1 MTITEQ
7 PSLASGPQQR
17 PNPATSTATA
27 TAAGSGLPD
36 SLTDELRGRLV
47 ALVSA
52 SGTAPSV
59 STHAPFSGAEIVE
72 LPQSSPDDV
81 VAAAERARAAQQQ
94 WALRSIEDR
103 AQVFLRLHDLVLDA
117 REDLMD
123 LIQAENGKSRR
134 DAYLE
139 VADIAITC
147 RYYARSAAS
156 VLAPSSRSGLIPG
169 LTSVQELR
177 HPRGVV
183 TVISPWNYPLSL
195 AAGDSIPA
203 LLAGNAVL
211 QKADNQTALTALYA
225 LDLARRAGV
234 PEDLWQI
241 VLGRGSNIGD
251 QLLDA
256 ADYVMF
262 TGSTESGRRIA
273 QEAGRRLVDCS
284 LELGGKNA
292 MVVLDDADLGRA
304 AEGAVRACFSSSGQL
319 CISIER
325 MYVADAVYDDFVAR
339 FLAGVQAMRVGGAY
353 DFSCQ
358 MGSLT
363 STEQIEVVQR
373 HVDDAVS
380 KGATVLAGGRARPDL
395 GPFFYEPTVLTD
407 VVEGMECFA
416 EETFGP
422 VVSIYRV
429 HSDDEAVELANAT
442 RYGLNASVWSRSARR
457 GRDVAARLRA
467 GTVNVNE
474 AYAAAWGSIDAPMGG
489 MGDSGM
495 GRRHGS
501 AGILKYT
508 ESQTVARQ
516 RLFNL
521 APPLAQ
527 LGDDGFAAVMTTA
540 LRLMK
545 KAGWR

>member
-1 MTITEQ
+1 MTITDRSHETTEAVEL
-7 PSLASGPQQR
+7 PTDRAVRG
-17 PNPATSTATA
+17 
-27 TAAGSGLPD
+27 GVGLPA
-36 SLTDELRGRLV
+36 SLTDELRGRLT

-59 STHAPFSGAEIVE
+59 TTRAPFSGAEIVE

-156 VLAPSSRSGLIPG
+156 VLAPSARSGLIPG

-234 PEDLWQI
+234 PEDLWQV

-273 QEAGRRLVDCS
+273 QEAGRRLVECS

-292 MVVLDDADLGRA
+292 MVVLDDADLRRA

-339 FLAGVQAMRVGGAY
+339 FLAGVQAMQVGGAY

-363 STEQIEVVQR
+363 STEQLEVVQR

-380 KGATVLAGGRARPDL
+380 KGATLLAGGRARPDL

-422 VVSIYRV
+422 LVSIYRV

-489 MGDSGM
+489 MGDSGL

-508 ESQTVARQ
+508 EAQTVARQ

-521 APPLAQ
+521 APPLER

>member
-1 MTITEQ
+1 MATTLD
-7 PSLASGPQQR
+7 PSTTDGSTPTAPVDASG
-17 PNPATSTATA
+17 A
-27 TAAGSGLPD
+27 GLP
-36 SLTDELRGRLV
+36 SSMTEALRTRLV
-47 ALVSA
+47 SLVAS

-59 STHAPFSGAEIVE
+59 RTTAPFSGATIAE
-72 LPQSSPDDV
+72 LAQCTPSDV
-81 VAAAERARAAQQQ
+81 ADAAERGRRAQRL
-94 WALRSIEDR
+94 WATRSIGDR

-147 RYYARSAAS
+147 RYYARTAAS
-156 VLAPSSRSGLIPG
+156 VLAPAGRSGLIPG

-177 HPRGVV
+177 HPLGVV

-195 AAGDSIPA
+195 AAGDTIPA

-211 QKADNQTALTALYA
+211 QKPDNQTALTALYA
-225 LDLARRAGV
+225 LELARRAGV
-234 PEDLWQI
+234 PKDLWQI
-241 VLGRGSNIGD
+241 VLGRGGNIGD
-251 QLLDA
+251 PLLDA

-273 QEAGRRLVDCS
+273 AEAGRRLVGCS

-292 MVVLDDADLGRA
+292 MLVLDDADLDRA

-325 MYVADAVYDDFVAR
+325 MYVADAVHDEFVER
-339 FLAGVQAMRVGGAY
+339 FLGRLADMRVGGAY

-363 STEQIEVVQR
+363 STEQLEVVTR
-373 HVDDAVS
+373 HVDDALS
-380 KGATVLAGGRARPDL
+380 KGATLLAGGRARPEL
-395 GPFFYEPTVLTD
+395 GPLFYEPTVLSGVT
-407 VVEGMECFA
+407 EAMECFA

-422 VVSIYRV
+422 LVSIYRV
-429 HSDDEAVELANAT
+429 RSDREAVELANAT
-442 RYGLNASVWSRSARR
+442 RYGLNASVWSRSSRR
-457 GRDVAARLRA
+457 GRDVAAQLRS

-489 MGDSGM
+489 MGDSGL
-495 GRRHGS
+495 GRRHGPG
-501 AGILKYT
+501 GILKYT
-508 ESQTVARQ
+508 EAQTVARQ

-527 LGDDGFAAVMTTA
+527 VGDDGFAAVMTAA
-540 LRLMK
+540 LRVMK
-545 KAGWR
+545 AVGWH